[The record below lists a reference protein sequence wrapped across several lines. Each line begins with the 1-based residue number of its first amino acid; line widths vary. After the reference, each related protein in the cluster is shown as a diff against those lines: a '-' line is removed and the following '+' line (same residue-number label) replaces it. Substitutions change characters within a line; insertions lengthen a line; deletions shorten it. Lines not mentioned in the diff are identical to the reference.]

1 MKKTVADATEL
12 SKTVRR
18 HVVQMCHDGKS
29 SHVGSCLSVTD
40 IVACV
45 YSIMKFEP
53 SNPHWSERDFFILS
67 KGHAGAVVYSV
78 LAELGYFSS
87 EKLKEHYQNGS
98 TMSGHVSHVKNPG
111 VEFST
116 GSLGHGL
123 SVSTGIAH
131 SIKTDGLE
139 NRVFCVLS
147 DGEMGEGSN
156 WEALLFAAHH
166 NLDNLTA
173 IIDRNN
179 LQSIKG
185 TEETLA
191 LEPLAQKI
199 EAFGWK
205 VLTVDGHDHAKILT
219 ALNKKVSG
227 PKMIL
232 CKTTKGKG
240 VSFMEGS
247 VKWHYASPDAK
258 ELAKALDE
266 LV

>member
-1 MKKTVADATEL
+1 MEEKLANITEL
-12 SKTVRR
+12 SKSVRR
-18 HVVQMCHDGKS
+18 HVLQMCHDGKS

-40 IVACV
+40 IVTCV
-45 YSIMKFEP
+45 YGVMKFEP
-53 SNPHWSERDFFILS
+53 SNPHWPERDFFILS

-78 LAELGYFSS
+78 LAELGYFSPK
-87 EKLKEHYQNGS
+87 KLKEHYQNGS
-98 TMSGHVSHVKNPG
+98 TMSGHVSHVRNPG

-123 SVSTGIAH
+123 SVGAGIAH

-139 NRVFCVLS
+139 NKVFCVLS

-166 NLDNLTA
+166 NLENLTA
-173 IIDRNN
+173 LIDRNN
-179 LQSIKG
+179 IQSIKG

-191 LEPLAQKI
+191 LEPLGQKI

-205 VLTVDGHDHAKILT
+205 VLIVDGHDHAQILN
-219 ALNKKVSG
+219 ALNKRVSG

-232 CKTTKGKG
+232 CNTTKGKG

-258 ELAKALDE
+258 ELAIALGE